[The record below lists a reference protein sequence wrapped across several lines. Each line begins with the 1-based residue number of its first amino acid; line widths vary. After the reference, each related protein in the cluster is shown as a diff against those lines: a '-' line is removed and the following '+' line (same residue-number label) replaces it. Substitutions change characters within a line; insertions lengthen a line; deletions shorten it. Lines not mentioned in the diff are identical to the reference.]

1 MTVFSFDFTVEDL
14 KVALPGIRD
23 PEGWMQSCVKLF
35 PPYNIITKE
44 RVAMFLAQTGHESAN
59 WNLLEENLYYSA
71 AALLKVFP
79 KYYKTQAAANAD
91 AKKPER
97 IANKVYA
104 NRMGNG
110 DTASGD
116 GYRYRGRGILQIT
129 GKSNYAACS
138 QALYGDDRLLSKP
151 ELLTTHDGALGSACW
166 YWNTRKLNSVSDKK
180 DLLAATK
187 LINGGTNGLEDRKT
201 RYDRIMRLI

>member
-1 MTVFSFDFTVEDL
+1 MSFEFDFTVEDIRA
-14 KVALPGIRD
+14 ALPGIKD
-23 PEGWMQSCVKLF
+23 ADGWMKSCLKLF
-35 PPYNIITKE
+35 PAYNITTKP

-71 AALLKVFP
+71 AGLLKVFP

-91 AKKPER
+91 AKKPQQ

-110 DTASGD
+110 DSASGD
-116 GYRYRGRGILQIT
+116 GYRFRGRGILQVT

-138 QALYGDDRLLSKP
+138 NALYGDDRLLTKP
-151 ELLTTHDGALGSACW
+151 ELLVSQDGALGSACW
-166 YWNTRKLNSVSDKK
+166 YWNSRKLNAASDKG
-180 DLLAATK
+180 DVIAATK
-187 LINGGTNGLEDRKT
+187 LINGGTNGLEDRKA

>member
-1 MTVFSFDFTVEDL
+1 MPFGFDFTVEDL
-14 KVALPGIRD
+14 KIALPGVRD
-23 PEGWMQSCVKLF
+23 PDGWMDSCRKL
-35 PPYNIITKE
+35 YIYYGITTKQ

-91 AKKPER
+91 AKKPSV

-129 GKSNYAACS
+129 GKNNYAACS
-138 QALYGDDRLLSKP
+138 KALYGDDRLIAKP
-151 ELLTTHDGALGSACW
+151 EILTTHDGALGSACW
-166 YWNTRKLNSVSDKK
+166 FWDRNKLNALADKG
-180 DLLAATK
+180 DVLAVTK
-187 LINGGTNGLEDRKT
+187 VINGGRNGLEDRKA
-201 RYDRIMRLI
+201 RYDRIIRQI